1 MFTADVSRHE
11 TPVLAGAELQLWRAL
26 WPAAE
31 CARIAAELRQRLAWQ
46 QKPIVI
52 FGRDVMQPRLTAW
65 YGDPD
70 CAYVYSGKRNEPL
83 PWTPLLTELRVA
95 VETVTGARFNS
106 VLANCYR
113 NGQDSMGW
121 HSDDEPELGPD
132 PSIASL
138 SFGAARRFCLQ
149 HRKQKALRLDLL
161 LQDGD
166 LLLLA
171 GATQANYRH
180 ALPKTAKPV
189 GERLNF
195 TFRWIYPTRHQPAQA

>member
-1 MFTADVSRHE
+1 MLPPDRSRHE
-11 TPVLAGAELQLWRAL
+11 TPVLADAELQLWRAL

-31 CARIAAELRQRLAWQ
+31 CARIAAALRQTLAWQ

-52 FGRDVMQPRLTAW
+52 FGHEVMQPRLTAW
-65 YGDPD
+65 YGDPE
-70 CAYVYSGKRNEPL
+70 CSYVYSGKRNEPL
-83 PWTPLLTELRVA
+83 PWTPLLRELRAA

-121 HSDDEPELGPD
+121 HSDDEPELGPE
-132 PSIASL
+132 PVIASL
-138 SFGAARRFCLQ
+138 SFGATRRFCLQ
-149 HRKQKALRLDLL
+149 HRKRKADKLELA

-166 LLLLA
+166 LLLMA
-171 GATQANYRH
+171 GGTQAHYRH

-195 TFRWIYPTRHQPAQA
+195 TFRQIYPREQN

>member
-1 MFTADVSRHE
+1 MFSADVSRHE

-83 PWTPLLTELRVA
+83 PWTPLLQELREA

-149 HRKQKALRLDLL
+149 HRKQKALQLELL

-166 LLLLA
+166 LLLMA

-195 TFRWIYPTRHQPAQA
+195 TFRWIYPTRHQPVQG

>member
-1 MFTADVSRHE
+1 MLPVDLSHHE
-11 TPVLAGAELQLWRAL
+11 TLVLAGADLQLWRAL

-31 CARIAAELRQRLAWQ
+31 CARMAGELRQTLAWQ

-52 FGRDVMQPRLTAW
+52 FGREVLQPRLTAW
-65 YGDPD
+65 YGDPH
-70 CAYVYSGKRNEPL
+70 CSYVYSGKRNEPL
-83 PWTPLLTELRVA
+83 AWTPLLSALRAA

-138 SFGAARRFCLQ
+138 SFGAPRRFCLQ
-149 HRKQKALRLDLL
+149 HRKQKMQRLELL

-166 LLLLA
+166 LLLMA

-195 TFRWIYPTRHQPAQA
+195 TFRWIYPTAVDRR

>member
-1 MFTADVSRHE
+1 MTVLRKADTTHHE

-31 CARIAAELRQRLAWQ
+31 CARIAADLRQTLDWQ

-52 FGRDVMQPRLTAW
+52 FGREVMQPRLTAW
-65 YGDPD
+65 YGDPE
-70 CAYVYSGKRNEPL
+70 CSYVYSGKRNEPL
-83 PWTPLLTELRVA
+83 AWTPLLAELREV
-95 VETVTGARFNS
+95 VQTVTGARFNS

-132 PSIASL
+132 PVIASL
-138 SFGAARRFCLQ
+138 SFGATRRFCLQ
-149 HRKQKALRLDLL
+149 HRKRRTDRLELA

-166 LLLLA
+166 LLLMA
-171 GATQANYRH
+171 GATQTNYRH
-180 ALPKTAKPV
+180 ALPKTAKPTA
-189 GERLNF
+189 ERLNF
-195 TFRWIYPTRHQPAQA
+195 TFRLIYPATH

>member
-1 MFTADVSRHE
+1 MCALRTADTTHHE

-26 WPAAE
+26 WPSAE
-31 CARIAAELRQRLAWQ
+31 CAEIAAQLRQTLAWQ

-52 FGRDVMQPRLTAW
+52 FGREVLQPRLTVW

-83 PWTPLLTELRVA
+83 AWTPLLTELR
-95 VETVTGARFNS
+95 ETVQAITGARFNS

-121 HSDDEPELGPD
+121 HSDDEPELGPA
-132 PSIASL
+132 PVIASL
-138 SFGAARRFCLQ
+138 SFGASRRFLLQ
-149 HRKQKALRLDLL
+149 HRKHKTQRLELL

-166 LLLLA
+166 LLLMA
-171 GATQANYRH
+171 GATQRNYRH
-180 ALPKTAKPV
+180 SLPKTAKPTA
-189 GERLNF
+189 ERLNF
-195 TFRWIYPTRHQPAQA
+195 TFRWIHPTAT

>member
-1 MFTADVSRHE
+1 MLKPAHFSDFE
-11 TPVLAGAELQLWRAL
+11 TPVLANAELQLWRAL
-26 WPAAE
+26 WPAQD
-31 CARIAAELRQRLAWQ
+31 CADIEAELRRTLAWQ

-52 FGRDVMQPRLTAW
+52 FGREVLQPRLTAW

-83 PWTPLLTELRVA
+83 PWTPLLTELRLA
-95 VETVTGARFNS
+95 VELVSGARFNS

-121 HSDDEPELGPD
+121 HSDDEPELGPE
-132 PSIASL
+132 PVIASL

-149 HRKQKALRLDLL
+149 HRRQKQQRLELL

-166 LLLLA
+166 LLLMA

-180 ALPKTAKPV
+180 ALPKTSKPV
-189 GERLNF
+189 AERLNF
-195 TFRWIYPTRHQPAQA
+195 TFRWIHPTAS

>member
-1 MFTADVSRHE
+1 MFRADVSRHE

-26 WPAAE
+26 WPSAE
-31 CARIAAELRQRLAWQ
+31 CARIAAELRQSLAWQ

-70 CAYVYSGKRNEPL
+70 CAYVYSGKRNDPL
-83 PWTPLLTELRVA
+83 PWTPLLAELRVA

-166 LLLLA
+166 LLLMA

-195 TFRWIYPTRHQPAQA
+195 TFRWIYPTRHQPVQG